1 MNSPT
6 VRFNVTIETIGEQ
19 SLPLHWIVQTVT
31 MLRSGIF
38 VSLIK
43 DCFYKLKNTA
53 DLFTSLP
60 LVVYSMVLGVMSVF
74 ANSNGLHNRVDE
86 TAFFDDVLN
95 ELGER
100 LSLICFACCFVG
112 DDACVKVY

>member
-1 MNSPT
+1 MSAPT
-6 VRFNVTIETIGEQ
+6 VRFDVTVETIGEQ
-19 SLPLHWIVQTVT
+19 GSPIHWIVQTVA

-60 LVVYSMVLGVMSVF
+60 FTVL
-74 ANSNGLHNRVDE
+74 L
-86 TAFFDDVLN
+86 
-95 ELGER
+95 
-100 LSLICFACCFVG
+100 
-112 DDACVKVY
+112 

>member
-1 MNSPT
+1 MSAPT
-6 VRFNVTIETIGEQ
+6 VRFDVTVETIGEQ
-19 SLPLHWIVQTVT
+19 GSPIHWIVQTVA

-60 LVVYSMVLGVMSVF
+60 FVVL
-74 ANSNGLHNRVDE
+74 L
-86 TAFFDDVLN
+86 
-95 ELGER
+95 
-100 LSLICFACCFVG
+100 
-112 DDACVKVY
+112 

>member
-19 SLPLHWIVQTVT
+19 GSPLHWIVQTVA

-43 DCFYKLKNTA
+43 DCFYKLKKYGR
-53 DLFTSLP
+53 
-60 LVVYSMVLGVMSVF
+60 LVSKSAVCCSVIII
-74 ANSNGLHNRVDE
+74 NQNQRI
-86 TAFFDDVLN
+86 T
-95 ELGER
+95 
-100 LSLICFACCFVG
+100 
-112 DDACVKVY
+112 

>member
-1 MNSPT
+1 MCAPT
-6 VRFNVTIETIGEQ
+6 VRFDVTVETIGEQ
-19 SLPLHWIVQTVT
+19 GSPIHWIVQTVA

-60 LVVYSMVLGVMSVF
+60 LVVYSMF
-74 ANSNGLHNRVDE
+74 
-86 TAFFDDVLN
+86 
-95 ELGER
+95 
-100 LSLICFACCFVG
+100 
-112 DDACVKVY
+112 